1 VVRGAFPASVKAVA
15 IAALA
20 AASCMCVV
28 VRAQQPELS
37 GMAAVADAVLWGR
50 VLPPPARTG
59 ELPPDTTRLVSEYR
73 QRQQAFHSALTAP
86 RGATAAERQGFE
98 KRVGVERSIFCLFPR
113 RESARVAAQYALDAD
128 IEPDWEDSP
137 DAPRLEARFID
148 GLLVNLSQPWL
159 APYLNLS
166 AGHRKL
172 CAGDVDDGRRQ
183 IARARDAGH
192 ALIRAV
198 AEYLLQTN
206 RCVGESRRGED
217 AARLKPSRYK
227 EALG

>member
-1 VVRGAFPASVKAVA
+1 MVRGALPAGVQAVA

-20 AASCMCVV
+20 AASCADIVA
-28 VRAQQPELS
+28 RAQQPELT

-50 VLPPPARTG
+50 ELPPPARTG
-59 ELPPDTTRLVSEYR
+59 ELPPDTQRGLLEYR

-86 RGATAAERQGFE
+86 RGATPAERQGFD
-98 KRVGVERSIFCLFPR
+98 KRVGIERSIFCLFPR

-128 IEPDWEDSP
+128 IEVDWEDSP
-137 DAPRLEARFID
+137 DALRLEAKFID

-166 AGHRKL
+166 AGDRKL
-172 CAGDVDDGRRQ
+172 CAGDADEGRRQ

-192 ALIRAV
+192 VLIRAV

-206 RCVGESRRGED
+206 RCVSESRR
-217 AARLKPSRYK
+217 
-227 EALG
+227 

>member
-1 VVRGAFPASVKAVA
+1 VVRGAFSARVNALA

-20 AASCMCVV
+20 AACSACVV
-28 VRAQQPELS
+28 VHAQAPELT

-50 VLPPPARTG
+50 ELPPPARTG
-59 ELPPDTTRLVSEYR
+59 ALPPDIQRLLSEYR

-86 RGATAAERQGFE
+86 PGATPVERQGFE

-128 IEPDWEDSP
+128 IELDWEDSP
-137 DAPRLEARFID
+137 DAPRLEAGFID
-148 GLLVNLSQPWL
+148 RLLANLPQPWL

-172 CAGDVDDGRRQ
+172 CAGDADEARRQ

-192 ALIRAV
+192 TLIGEV
-198 AEYLLQTN
+198 AEFLLKTN
-206 RCVGESRRGED
+206 RCVG
-217 AARLKPSRYK
+217 P
-227 EALG
+227 